1 MLCQVIYTCIFASFQ
16 SRWWPY
22 GMIAENSLE
31 SPSVYEATVLESGI
45 QEHVA
50 GSHDWLSRSE
60 MITFWKVGE
69 CSLQIHQPL
78 GSVNAGQ
85 RECTTY

>member
-31 SPSVYEATVLESGI
+31 SPSVYEATVLEI
-45 QEHVA
+45 
-50 GSHDWLSRSE
+50 LSAFYGLALALSAS
-60 MITFWKVGE
+60 IWYSFCQLGE
-69 CSLQIHQPL
+69 CSPKIHKPL
-78 GSVNAGQ
+78 YHS
-85 RECTTY
+85 